1 VSQTIAAETWQ
12 TIDAAFVKSL
22 APITREEALL
32 YFDGAVPRWEHS
44 VSSSIPKRRATETV
58 ISRLSARSPKR
69 GGCSLQ
75 LIRGAGGEGKTT
87 MLLQVAATLAGTGFW
102 KVLWRPSAN
111 LRFTLDLLAHPDD
124 STQWLIVADDAENFV
139 GDVRQAAMKLS
150 QKGASNIHFLLAAR
164 DSDWRFSRG
173 DQVGW
178 DSWLKRYSDI
188 YLRNATEEDA
198 RRIVDSWRNCGAEA
212 MGALEAEKD
221 PIAQVKAFVNAINDA
236 AHSRSE
242 GSLFGGLLRVRFGP
256 AGLRSHVIS
265 LLERLQSMPIKH
277 SSNKSNLFDAL
288 LYVAVCHGVGIPGID
303 ANVLAD
309 LVGVERGRVQNLV
322 VRPLGEEAAAV
333 QSAGHI
339 LTRHGDVAQAV
350 LVEAEASF
358 DAVLSE
364 VFGRLVRQAVKTGKG
379 GVRFHTF
386 NDIAHLG
393 PRLLVE
399 RDTRFKLPKQ
409 LSKETCTAIAVAAAG
424 ADADVESDR
433 LVPLVD
439 LAKTYRAA
447 GDCAAA
453 VQVFRESL
461 ASTEEKLDRNEVI
474 RGYWQEWA
482 ICEGTRTDARETALT
497 NVLLSGI
504 SLSDILNPA
513 PLTNRDGELKQL
525 KMSCAGLGDAFAR
538 LCDPTAETV
547 LARAHR
553 AAAYLGKHAEL
564 DPKALAIFRQQ
575 HKTADSIRT
584 GHPHSLQTAIEWL
597 RNGMLEARQEIIDPF
612 LLDLAKPEDLTFKL
626 LETTLESRRAD
637 LTQKPFSKHKAR
649 GPKRRY

>member
-1 VSQTIAAETWQ
+1 MSQTIAAETWQ
-12 TIDAAFVKSL
+12 TIDADFVKSL
-22 APITREEALL
+22 APITRDEALL

-44 VSSSIPKRRATETV
+44 VSPSIPQRKATETV
-58 ISRLSARSPKR
+58 ISRLSARSPKQ

-87 MLLQVAATLAGTGFW
+87 ILLQVAAALAGTAFW
-102 KVLWRPSAN
+102 KVLWRPSPD
-111 LRFTLDLLAHPDD
+111 LRFSLDFLAQQDD
-124 STQWLIVADDAENFV
+124 STQWLVVADDAENLIA
-139 GDVRQAAMKLS
+139 DVRQSAMKLS
-150 QKGASNIHFLLAAR
+150 QKGTSNIHFLLAAR
-164 DSDWRFSRG
+164 DSDWRFFRG

-178 DSWLKRYSDI
+178 ASWLKRYSDI

-198 RRIVDSWRNCGAEA
+198 RRIVEAWRNCGTEA

-221 PIAQVKAFVNAINDA
+221 PGKQVRALVNAINDA
-236 AHSRSE
+236 AHSHSE

-265 LLERLQSMPIKH
+265 LLERLRSMPIEH

-288 LYVAVCHGVGIPGID
+288 LYVAACHGVGIPGID

-339 LTRHGDVAQAV
+339 LTRHSDVAQAV

-364 VFGRLVRQAVKTGKG
+364 VWGRLVSQAVRTGKG

-393 PRLLVE
+393 PRLLDKE
-399 RDTRFKLPKQ
+399 DRRFKLPKQ
-409 LSKETCTAIAVAAAG
+409 LSKETCKAIAVAAAR
-424 ADADVESDR
+424 ADAEVEFDR

-439 LAKTYRAA
+439 LARTYRAS
-447 GDCAAA
+447 GDCEAAA
-453 VQVFRESL
+453 QVFRENLGS
-461 ASTEEKLDRNEVI
+461 AADKVDHEEVI
-474 RGYWQEWA
+474 RGFWYEWA
-482 ICEGTRTDARETALT
+482 VCEGTIEETRQYAAAD
-497 NVLLSGI
+497 VLLAGI

-513 PLTNRDGELKQL
+513 ALTEKQVKL
-525 KMSCAGLGDAFAR
+525 SCAGIAESFR
-538 LCDPTAETV
+538 RMCDPTADTV

-553 AAAYLGKHAEL
+553 AAAYLGKMAEM
-564 DPKALAIFRQQ
+564 DSKAAAFFQTH
-575 HKTADSIRT
+575 HKAADNVRT
-584 GHPHSLQTAIEWL
+584 GHPHNLQTAIEWL
-597 RNGMLEARQEIIDPF
+597 RTGVLAARDELNDSF
-612 LLDLAKPEDLTFKL
+612 LLGLASPDDVTFKL
-626 LETTLESRRAD
+626 LETTLQGRKSGGSSRS
-637 LTQKPFSKHKAR
+637 F
-649 GPKRRY
+649 PKRQPWNKRRRY

>member
-1 VSQTIAAETWQ
+1 MSQTIAAETWQ
-12 TIDAAFVKSL
+12 TINAAFVKSL
-22 APITREEALL
+22 APLTREEALL

-44 VSSSIPKRRATETV
+44 VSSSIPKRQAAETV
-58 ISRLSARSPKR
+58 ISRLSARSPKQ

-87 MLLQVAATLAGTGFW
+87 ILLQVAAALAGTGFW

-111 LRFTLDLLAHPDD
+111 LRFTLDLLAHQDD
-124 STQWLIVADDAENFV
+124 STQWLVVADDAENLIV
-139 GDVRQAAMKLS
+139 DVRQAAMKLS
-150 QKGASNIHFLLAAR
+150 QKGTSNIHFLLAAR
-164 DSDWRFSRG
+164 DSDWRFFRG

-178 DSWLKRYSDI
+178 ASWLQRHSDI

-198 RRIVDSWRNCGAEA
+198 RRIVEAWRNCGTEA

-221 PIAQVKAFVNAINDA
+221 PGEQVRALVNAINDA
-236 AHSRSE
+236 AHSQSE

-265 LLERLQSMPIKH
+265 LLERLRSMPIEH

-288 LYVAVCHGVGIPGID
+288 LYVAACHGVGIPGID

-339 LTRHGDVAQAV
+339 MTRHSDVAQAV

-364 VFGRLVRQAVKTGKG
+364 ILGRLVSQAVKTGKG

-393 PRLLVE
+393 PRLLDE
-399 RDTRFKLPKQ
+399 RDARFKLPKQ
-409 LSKETCTAIAVAAAG
+409 LSKETCKAIAVAAAR
-424 ADADVESDR
+424 ADAEVESDR

-439 LAKTYRAA
+439 LAKTYRAS

-453 VQVFRESL
+453 AEVFRENL
-461 ASTEEKLDRNEVI
+461 ASAAEKVDCVEVI
-474 RGYWQEWA
+474 RGFWYEWA
-482 ICEGTRTDARETALT
+482 VCEGTIGEDREYAAA
-497 NVLLSGI
+497 NVWLAGI
-504 SLSDILNPA
+504 SLSDMLNPVE
-513 PLTNRDGELKQL
+513 LTDRNVKLI
-525 KMSCAGLGDAFAR
+525 CAGIAEAFR
-538 LCDPTAETV
+538 RMCDPMADTV

-553 AAAYLGKHAEL
+553 ASAYLGKMVEL
-564 DPKALAIFRQQ
+564 DSETSSYFQKH
-575 HKTADSIRT
+575 HKSADNIRT
-584 GHPHSLQTAIEWL
+584 GHPHNLETAIDWI
-597 RNGMLEARQEIIDPF
+597 RNGVLAAREELEDSF
-612 LLDLAKPEDLTFKL
+612 LLGLANPNELAFKL
-626 LETTLESRRAD
+626 LETTLHGRRSGRSP
-637 LTQKPFSKHKAR
+637 KSFSKRQPWKK
-649 GPKRRY
+649 KRRY